1 MSRAGGHDGLH
12 RPPRTGLFFSWLAS
26 RSVWSFLGRPIANL
40 HDRLGEIL
48 RRLLR
53 QIVACVDD
61 AVFMP
66 TDEHAGMGR
75 SPAGLQ
81 RVVRAVDR
89 HCRRPDR
96 GLLCKPVFERLQRGV
111 ARLEAKDAAVTVD
124 HDIDEVGIFECD
136 RRPGERR
143 LIEPPAGRPFAPQ
156 DPGELAAVF
165 GQAFA
170 PALGLEE
177 MLIPED
183 PLERRRY
190 GRRCPPTSIT
200 S

>member
-1 MSRAGGHDGLH
+1 MTAAR
-12 RPPRTGLFFSWLAS
+12 
-26 RSVWSFLGRPIANL
+26 
-40 HDRLGEIL
+40 EIL

-66 TDEHAGMGR
+66 TDEHAGMVR

-81 RVVRAVDR
+81 RVVCAVDR
-89 HCRRPDR
+89 HRRRPDR
-96 GLLCKPVFERLQRGV
+96 GLLRKPVFERLQRGV

-183 PLERRRY
+183 PLERRRH
-190 GRRCPPTSIT
+190 RPPLSPDIDHVVARVGTRPPIRSGHSAAAT
-200 S
+200 QDALPPQS